1 MLAAKTMRKGR
12 LNQPT
17 AELARRY
24 SESVSF
30 DWLLYPYDIAGSIA
44 HAAALARAG
53 IITAEEGR
61 QIEDE
66 LRAIEKQIEAGNFEW
81 DPSFEDVHMN
91 IEAAL
96 TKRTGAVGAKLHSTR
111 SRNDQIAV
119 DLRLYVKAEIAEV
132 SGRLQSLQTAL
143 LNLAERHID
152 VVMPGYTHLQRAQP
166 ITFSHYLLGQMEAFG
181 RDANRLRDSLA
192 RTDVLP
198 LGSGALAG
206 STIVL
211 DRERIARDL
220 GFSSVSQNSVD
231 AVGDRDFVCEF
242 LFCLA
247 MIGLHLSRL
256 SEDLI
261 IWSTTEF
268 GFLEFSD
275 SFSTHS
281 SLMPQKKNP
290 DMAELTRGKTGR
302 LYGNLMSILTTMKA
316 LPSSY
321 NRDIQEDKKALF
333 DSVDTTKSA
342 LEVFATMLPELKIN
356 RERMENAARDPNLLA
371 TDLAEYLVK
380 KGTPFREAHQIVG
393 ELVVYSITKSVPLD
407 QIGVAEMKKFSP
419 HLDDDVAKIF
429 DVRDSLAQRRAIGA
443 PSPENIAAQVKR
455 WKGLLGEG

>member
-1 MLAAKTMRKGR
+1 LDTV
-12 LNQPT
+12 L
-17 AELARRY
+17 L
-24 SESVSF
+24 SV
-30 DWLLYPYDIAGSIA
+30 
-44 HAAALARAG
+44 
-53 IITAEEGR
+53 
-61 QIEDE
+61 
-66 LRAIEKQIEAGNFEW
+66 
-81 DPSFEDVHMN
+81 
-91 IEAAL
+91 
-96 TKRTGAVGAKLHSTR
+96 
-111 SRNDQIAV
+111 
-119 DLRLYVKAEIAEV
+119 
-132 SGRLQSLQTAL
+132 
-143 LNLAERHID
+143 AERYVD
-152 VVMPGYTHLQRAQP
+152 FVMPGYTHLQRAQP
-166 ITFSHYLLGQMEAFG
+166 ITFSHYLLGQIEAFE
-181 RDANRLRDSLA
+181 RDANRLRDCLT

-231 AVGDRDFVCEF
+231 AIGDRDFVCEF

-247 MIGLHLSRL
+247 MIGMHLSRL

-333 DSVDTTKSA
+333 DSVDTIKSA
-342 LEVFATMLPELKIN
+342 LDVFAAMLPELKVY
-356 RERMENAARDPNLLA
+356 RERMENAARDSPLLA

-393 ELVVYSITKSVPLD
+393 ELLVHSIAKSIPLD
-407 QIGVAEMKKFSP
+407 QIGVTEMRKFSP
-419 HLDDDVAKIF
+419 RFDGDVSKIF
-429 DVRDSLAQRRAIGA
+429 DVRGSLARRRAIGA
-443 PSPENIAAQVKR
+443 PSPENIAAQIKR
-455 WKGLLGEG
+455 WKKLLTTT